1 MFIRNYYLEYLSLWS
16 KDYTNLRLH
25 IKISQKNKVYLLTIK
40 MSLNAKITTCIIFAI
55 FILIISLYMIIDFYS
70 HNKDKINPKDMR
82 ENYVKN

>member
-1 MFIRNYYLEYLSLWS
+1 
-16 KDYTNLRLH
+16 
-25 IKISQKNKVYLLTIK
+25 